1 MVVVLVIV
9 VVVVVVLVIV
19 AVIVVVVVVV
29 IVVVVVVV
37 AATVIVVVVVVLVV
51 IVAVLAVVVVVVV
64 LTCKYS
70 KNKVHY
76 PVVLDPPPVCSQP
89 FHSVFKI
96 NFDYT
101 TLSTLRY
108 FKLSLQIFRPKC
120 CVNMA
125 PLPCV
130 QLTLVSPIRLI

>member
-37 AATVIVVVVVVLVV
+37 AATVIVVVVVV

-96 NFDYT
+96 NFGYT
-101 TLSTLRY
+101 ILSTLRY